1 MLSIQEARER
11 LPEKFM
17 ENMYEMFSPGT
28 VDKIVAGTISDRYT
42 TLRVNTIKYNIQDLM
57 RYFKENNIKFERVS
71 WYNDALI
78 IKNVKEKEIQKLDI
92 YEKGY
97 VYIQSLPSMV
107 PPIVLNPKEGEKVL
121 DLTAAPGS
129 KTTQMAA
136 AMNNNGQIVAN
147 ELDKIRCERLKYNVN
162 TQGASIVK
170 VVNGRGELLGR
181 EYEDYFDK
189 VLLDAPCSGEG
200 RFDARS
206 VITYKNWSEKTVRDL
221 AKLQKKL
228 FKSAYTALK
237 QGGIM
242 VYSTCTLNKEENEMV
257 LEWALENL
265 NVKLLDINIEIKD
278 KIPAFNNEVNSSINK
293 AIRILPSKT
302 MEGFFVAK
310 FVKGCQRGRRILT
323 HLTYVNIKILLIF
336 YELFTNYCNNI
347 DNKDY

>member
-1 MLSIQEARER
+1 MLVTETTGIK
-11 LPEKFM
+11 LLL
-17 ENMYEMFSPGT
+17 
-28 VDKIVAGTISDRYT
+28 KI
-42 TLRVNTIKYNIQDLM
+42 
-57 RYFKENNIKFERVS
+57 
-71 WYNDALI
+71 
-78 IKNVKEKEIQKLDI
+78 
-92 YEKGY
+92 
-97 VYIQSLPSMV
+97 
-107 PPIVLNPKEGEKVL
+107 IVLNPKEGEKVL

-136 AMNNNGQIVAN
+136 TMNNNGQIVAN

-162 TQGASIVK
+162 TQGASIVE

-206 VITYKNWSEKTVRDL
+206 VITYQNWSEKTVRDL

-278 KIPAFNNEVNSSINK
+278 KIPAFSDRKNSSINK

-310 FVKGCQRGRRILT
+310 FVKGDGDFDIS
-323 HLTYVNIKILLIF
+323 YF
-336 YELFTNYCNNI
+336 Y
-347 DNKDY
+347 

>member
-1 MLSIQEARER
+1 MLSIQEAREK

-28 VDKIVAGTISDRYT
+28 VDKIVAGMISDRYT

-136 AMNNNGQIVAN
+136 TMNNNGQIVAN

-278 KIPAFNNEVNSSINK
+278 KIPAFSDRKNSSINK

-310 FVKGCQRGRRILT
+310 FVKGDGD
-323 HLTYVNIKILLIF
+323 F
-336 YELFTNYCNNI
+336 
-347 DNKDY
+347 

>member
-28 VDKIVAGTISDRYT
+28 VDKIVAGMISDRYT

-57 RYFKENNIKFERVS
+57 RYFKENNIKFERVL
-71 WYNDALI
+71 WYDDALI
-78 IKNVKEKEIQKLDI
+78 IKNVREKDIQKLDI

-97 VYIQSLPSMV
+97 IYIQSLPSMV
-107 PPIVLNPKEGEKVL
+107 PAIVLNPKEGEKVL

-136 AMNNNGQIVAN
+136 TMNNKGQIIAN

-162 TQGASIVK
+162 IQGASIVE
-170 VVNGRGELLGR
+170 VLNGRGELLGK
-181 EYEDYFDK
+181 EYENYFDK

-206 VITYKNWSEKTVRDL
+206 VVTYKNWSEKTVRDL
-221 AKLQKKL
+221 TKLQKKL

-237 QGGIM
+237 QDGVM
-242 VYSTCTLNKEENEMV
+242 VYSTCTLNKDENEMV

-278 KIPAFNNEVNSSINK
+278 KIPAFSDRKNSSINK

-310 FVKGCQRGRRILT
+310 FVKGDGD
-323 HLTYVNIKILLIF
+323 F
-336 YELFTNYCNNI
+336 
-347 DNKDY
+347 